1 MFDDRTQAGSMLAQK
16 LEKYKELPN
25 TLILALP
32 RGGLPVANII
42 AQHLHLPLDVI
53 ITRKIGHPYSEEFA
67 LGAISE
73 YGSSVWGKDIED
85 VDPEWIDFEVK
96 KENEEIKRRKK
107 MYLGSRKRLGLEGK
121 IVILVDDGAA
131 TGMTIIAA
139 LKDIKKMG
147 ANEIITVLPVLPKN
161 TSEERNKSSAK
172 LTSLQ
177 MPRDENFCGSVG
189 AYYNDFSQVEDREV
203 KTILRMNECKPK

>member
-1 MFDDRTQAGSMLAQK
+1 
-16 LEKYKELPN
+16 
-25 TLILALP
+25 
-32 RGGLPVANII
+32 
-42 AQHLHLPLDVI
+42 
-53 ITRKIGHPYSEEFA
+53 
-67 LGAISE
+67 
-73 YGSSVWGKDIED
+73 
-85 VDPEWIDFEVK
+85 
-96 KENEEIKRRKK
+96 
-107 MYLGSRKRLGLEGK
+107 MYLGSRKRLGVEGK
-121 IVILVDDGAA
+121 IVIHVDDGAA

-161 TSEERNKSSAK
+161 TSEEIKKYSAK
-172 LTSLQ
+172 IISLH

>member
-1 MFDDRTQAGSMLAQK
+1 MFDDRTQAGSILAQK

-32 RGGLPVANII
+32 RGGLPVADII

-73 YGSSVWGKDIED
+73 YGSSVWGEDIED
-85 VDPEWIDFEVK
+85 VDPEWVDFEVK
-96 KENEEIKRRKK
+96 KENKEIKRRKK
-107 MYLGSRKRLGLEGK
+107 MYLGSRKRLDLEGK

-147 ANEIITVLPVLPKN
+147 ANKIITALPVLPKN
-161 TSEERNKSSAK
+161 TSEEIKKYSTK
-172 LTSLQ
+172 IISLHL
-177 MPRDENFCGSVG
+177 PRDENFYGSVG
-189 AYYNDFSQVEDREV
+189 AYYNDFSQVGDREV
-203 KTILRMNECKPK
+203 KTILKKNECKPK